1 MRISAHFYVI
11 VATLL
16 LVSVAVM
23 VFYNVSY
30 DIVFYTVIAGQAWWL
45 LTVYK
50 VITDNYSTDKT
61 FDDWYEDHPIGKE
74 EI

>member
-11 VATLL
+11 IATLL